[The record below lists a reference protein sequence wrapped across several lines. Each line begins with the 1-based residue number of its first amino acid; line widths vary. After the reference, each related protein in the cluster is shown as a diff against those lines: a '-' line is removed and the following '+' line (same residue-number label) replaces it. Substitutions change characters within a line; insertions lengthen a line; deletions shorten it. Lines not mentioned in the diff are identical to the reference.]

1 MSLKDMH
8 RFFKEIKSI
17 IRRFSALAKI
27 IAINR
32 KYFVMVASVVA
43 ICLIGFG
50 GLSFWQNTNASVSK
64 VTVDPE
70 IKMLS
75 ITLEPA
81 SIVKD
86 LTYGSVT
93 LKGAQVITTKTFDL
107 IATVQNRTAKK
118 MTNVPIELQVTLVGD
133 DTKKV
138 TSPGTI
144 PSLEPGATY
153 RVAFRQI
160 KILGDALGKS
170 ATAGQ
175 HLMTLSIKP
184 NPVGGVEHPYEA
196 SFRFTV
202 DTTAK
207 VPATVKKQ

>member
-1 MSLKDMH
+1 M
-8 RFFKEIKSI
+8 
-17 IRRFSALAKI
+17 AKI
-27 IAINR
+27 ITFNR
-32 KYFVMVASVVA
+32 KYFVVVASVIV
-43 ICLIGFG
+43 ICLIGYAG
-50 GLSFWQNTNASVSK
+50 ISFWQSTNASVNK
-64 VTVDPE
+64 VNVVPE

-75 ITLEPA
+75 ITVEPA
-81 SIVKD
+81 SIVQD

-107 IATVQNRTAKK
+107 IATVQNTTAKK
-118 MTNVPIELQVTLVGD
+118 MTNVPVELQVTLVGD

-138 TSPGTI
+138 TSPGSL
-144 PSLEPGATY
+144 PSLEPGATA

-175 HLMTLSIKP
+175 HLITLNVKP
-184 NPVGGVEHPYEA
+184 NPVGGLDQATEA

-202 DTTAK
+202 DTTVKAPAK
-207 VPATVKKQ
+207 VKNP

>member
-1 MSLKDMH
+1 MA
-8 RFFKEIKSI
+8 R
-17 IRRFSALAKI
+17 I

-32 KYFVMVASVVA
+32 KYFVMVASVVVV
-43 ICLIGFG
+43 CLIGYA
-50 GLSFWQNTNASVSK
+50 GLSFWQSSNASVSK
-64 VTVDPE
+64 VNVPPE

-75 ITLEPA
+75 VTVEPA
-81 SIVKD
+81 SIVQD

-107 IATVQNRTAKK
+107 VATVQNTTAKK
-118 MTNVPIELQVTLVGD
+118 MTNVPVELKVTLVGD
-133 DTKKV
+133 ETKKI
-138 TSPGTI
+138 TSPGTL
-144 PSLEPGATY
+144 PSLEPGATA

-175 HLMTLSIKP
+175 HLMTISIKP
-184 NPVGGVEHPYEA
+184 NPVGGVEQATEA

-202 DTTAK
+202 DTTVK
-207 VPATVKKQ
+207 VPAAVKKQ